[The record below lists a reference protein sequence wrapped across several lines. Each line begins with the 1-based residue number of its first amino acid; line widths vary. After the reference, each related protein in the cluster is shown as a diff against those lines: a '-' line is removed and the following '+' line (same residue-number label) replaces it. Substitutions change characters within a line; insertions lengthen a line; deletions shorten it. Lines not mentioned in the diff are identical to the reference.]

1 MRAHRID
8 ASRIPSSDRPRPL
21 RVPRRRDVARLVRRH
36 PTTESV
42 LELQRT
48 AGNQVTRRLL
58 LAGTQGAAPVV
69 QRAPYG
75 LEKQPVQTAYTD
87 QAVQL
92 RKTQPDMTLEHFVDA
107 LMRTIAAAMKADG
120 VPPFTWT
127 FLTKGGAIGV
137 FNSTTWKVEVN
148 VAKFTSR
155 PGVTPKLVKDL
166 TVDEI
171 TEVIG
176 TLYHESRHTDQDVL
190 VIRSLLDQ
198 GKKPAQIFASTQ
210 IRKDV
215 IKAVATTR
223 YAAPLD
229 AAQTA
234 QAGRMFDVM
243 YGTHK
248 QVLQFLVDHSDAYDG
263 LEKLSKDGS
272 NLAAA
277 APHIATFATWQP
289 RTLQPKITAL
299 SALTSPTQVE
309 KDLLARLQT
318 LDKALTDLRGAF
330 TKATGTRKPKPD
342 DVDDT
347 RLLAEDARAALQEA
361 YVNLESEADAF
372 RVEGQ
377 VKTAFG
383 AKLAKP

>member
-21 RVPRRRDVARLVRRH
+21 RVPRRQDVARLVRRH
-36 PTTESV
+36 PTAESV
-42 LELQRT
+42 LELQRS

-58 LAGTQGAAPVV
+58 LADTQPAAPVV

-75 LEKQPVQTAYTD
+75 LEKQPIQTAYTD

-92 RKTQPDMTLEHFVDA
+92 RKTKPDMALKDFADTL
-107 LMRTIAAAMKADG
+107 MGTIKAEMKANG
-120 VPPFTWT
+120 VPLFAWT
-127 FLTKGGAIGV
+127 FLTKGGASGV
-137 FNSTTWKVEVN
+137 FNSETWKVEIN
-148 VAKFTSR
+148 VAKFSSR
-155 PGVTPKLVKDL
+155 PGVTPTLVKHL

-198 GKKPAQIFASTQ
+198 GKKPAQIFAATK

-215 IKAVATTR
+215 INAVAATK
-223 YAAPLD
+223 YSAPLD

-234 QAGRMFDVM
+234 QAGLMFDVM
-243 YGTHK
+243 YGAHK
-248 QVLQFLVDHSDAYDG
+248 QVLDFLMHHNDAFDG
-263 LEKLSKDGS
+263 IAKLAEDGS
-272 NLAAA
+272 TLSVA
-277 APHIATFATWQP
+277 APHVKTFATWQP
-289 RTLQPKITAL
+289 AVLQPKVKAL

-309 KDLLARLQT
+309 KDLLQRLQT
-318 LDKALTDLRGAF
+318 LDTALTGLMGAW
-330 TKATGTRKPKPD
+330 KRATGRKPKPD

-347 RLLAEDARAALQEA
+347 RAFAEDVRAAMQAA

-377 VKTAFG
+377 VKSSFG
-383 AKLAKP
+383 TKLAKP